1 MSQRPHFGCACCAP
15 HMLPRF
21 DENHEAWTTLLAD
34 AKELLPHAQREATIF
49 FGGNIYPDPGQP
61 GNKVDA
67 IGIADGEVK
76 ASGSIEAVRKA
87 MQQYKTADRRLAAG
101 ETLLPGLIDAHAHL
115 MSSALIYDW
124 TDLSPISKDTQKL
137 DVDYTIDKI
146 KLEIAAAA
154 EAVKDKPLKQRWV
167 TGFGIDPSLMAEWT
181 DINAPTLDAICEK
194 VGPEIKVFLL
204 NASGHISYA
213 NTNALKLVGL
223 ENDPNQGVLTEQQ
236 SEVMIP
242 HIPKPG
248 VLQFFHNLKQVF
260 IEANKRG
267 VTTVFDASVGLVG
280 GAKEILLM
288 RLLAKTHA
296 LTIRVGGAL
305 YGSKDADLKTWLE
318 GPYKP
323 ELDSDGD
330 TLFTLRAMK
339 LIADG
344 SNQGLTGLQS
354 EPYHCC
360 HEHKVPGVG
369 AYGLFNY
376 EPVRELANVMAKVS
390 EKGWPILTHANGDEA
405 IDNVLSAYQLALYKV
420 PTDKDPEPVPPFDSV
435 PAWAPQRHRIEHCS
449 LLHDDAIAL
458 MQRMAISPSFLI
470 GHVGYWGRAFQ
481 QTILGE
487 DRANMLDRC
496 ASALKGGLR
505 ISLHSDRFV
514 TPFGPLRYMEQAIGR
529 VMEAVVDEPDENKRI
544 LNKHERLD
552 VHQALRAVTIDAAWQ
567 CHLDHQVGS
576 LLPGKQA
583 DLVILA
589 EVPLQSTRTDAAGMR
604 GIEVKETW
612 VSGRRVYVG

>member
-1 MSQRPHFGCACCAP
+1 
-15 HMLPRF
+15 MLPRF
-21 DENHEAWTTLLAD
+21 EQGGETWKTLLAE
-34 AKELLPHAQREATIF
+34 AKELLPHGQRQATIF
-49 FGGNIYPDPGQP
+49 LGGNIYPDPEQP
-61 GNKVDA
+61 GLTVDA

-76 ASGSIEAVRKA
+76 ASGTVEDVRKA
-87 MQQYKTADRRLAAG
+87 MQPYKTVDRPLASG

-115 MSSALIYDW
+115 MSSALIFDW
-124 TDLSPISKDTQKL
+124 TNLSPIKDDQYL
-137 DVDYTIDKI
+137 NRDYSIEYVKS
-146 KLEIAAAA
+146 EILKAANL
-154 EAVKDKPLKQRWV
+154 VKDKPAAQRWV
-167 TGFGIDPSLMAEWT
+167 TGFGVDPSLMAQWT
-181 DINAPTLDAICEK
+181 EIDAPTLDKLCGQI
-194 VGPEIKVFLL
+194 PDIKIFLL

-213 NTNALKLVGL
+213 NTNALTVAGL
-223 ENDPNQGVLTEQQ
+223 EKDFKDGVLTEQQ
-236 SEVMIP
+236 SAKMVS
-242 HIPKPG
+242 HLPKPG
-248 VLQFFHNLKQVF
+248 VLQFFHNLKAVF
-260 IEANKRG
+260 TEANKRG

-280 GAKEILLM
+280 KEPEILLM
-288 RLLAKTHA
+288 RLLAKTHF
-296 LTIRVGGAL
+296 LTVRVGGAL
-305 YGSKDADLKTWLE
+305 YGSDDKDLKTWLHAF
-318 GPYKP
+318 KP

-354 EPYHCC
+354 QPYQCC

-376 EPVRELANVMAKVS
+376 DPARELANVMADVTA
-390 EKGWPILTHANGDEA
+390 KGWPILTHANGDEA
-405 IDNVLSAYQLALYKV
+405 IDNVLSAYQLALCKV
-420 PTDKDPEPVPPFDSV
+420 PTDKDPLPKPPFNSV
-435 PAWAPQRHRIEHCS
+435 PAWANQRHRIEHCS

-496 ASALKGGLR
+496 ASALRGGLR

-514 TPFGPLRYMEQAIGR
+514 TPFGPLRYMEQSIGR
-529 VMEAVVDEPDENKRI
+529 VMEAVVDETKKDERI
-544 LNKHERLD
+544 LNTDERLKVD
-552 VHQALRAVTIDAAWQ
+552 EALRAVTIDAAWQ

-589 EVPLQSTRTDAAGMR
+589 QDPLQWTAPDAAGMR

-612 VSGRRVYVG
+612 VSGRKVYVG

>member
-1 MSQRPHFGCACCAP
+1 MSQNPQFGCACCTP
-15 HMLPRF
+15 NMLPRF
-21 DENHEAWTTLLAD
+21 EQGGETWKTLLAE
-34 AKELLPHAQREATIF
+34 AHELLPHAQRQATIF
-49 FGGNIYPDPGQP
+49 FGGTIYPDPEQP
-61 GNKVDA
+61 GLKVDA

-76 ASGSIEAVRKA
+76 ASGTYDAVVQA
-87 MQQYKTADRRLAAG
+87 MQPYNPAKRRLAPG

-115 MSSALIYDW
+115 MSSALIFDW
-124 TDLSPISKDTQKL
+124 TNLSPIQDDQYLKRGYSIESVKADILK
-137 DVDYTIDKI
+137 
-146 KLEIAAAA
+146 AAN
-154 EAVKDKPLKQRWV
+154 AVKDKPKEQRWV
-167 TGFGIDPSLMAEWT
+167 TGFGVDPSLMAKWT
-181 DINAPTLDAICEK
+181 DIVASTLDDLCGHI
-194 VGPEIKVFLL
+194 PEIKIFLL

-213 NTNALKLVGL
+213 NTNALKVAGL
-223 ENDPNQGVLTEQQ
+223 EKDYDTGVLTEQV
-236 SEVMIP
+236 SGKMVSHLP
-242 HIPKPG
+242 RPG
-248 VLQFFHNLKQVF
+248 VLQFFHNLKAVF
-260 IEANKRG
+260 TEANKRG

-280 GAKEILLM
+280 KEPEILLM
-288 RLLAKTHA
+288 RLLAKTHF
-296 LTIRVGGAL
+296 LTVRVGGAL
-305 YGSKDADLKTWLE
+305 YGSDDKDLKTWLHAF
-318 GPYKP
+318 KP

-354 EPYHCC
+354 QPYECC
-360 HEHKVPGVG
+360 HQHKVPGVG

-376 EPVRELANVMAKVS
+376 DPVRELANVMADVTA
-390 EKGWPILTHANGDEA
+390 KGWPILTHANGDEA
-405 IDNVLSAYQLALYKV
+405 IDNVLSAYQLALCNP
-420 PTDKDPEPVPPFDSV
+420 PTDKDPLPEPPFNSV
-435 PAWAPQRHRIEHCS
+435 PAWAGQRHRIEHCS

-470 GHVGYWGRAFQ
+470 GHVGYWGNAFQ
-481 QTILGE
+481 STILGE
-487 DRANMLDRC
+487 KRADLLDRC

-529 VMEAVVDEPDENKRI
+529 VMEAVVDEPDKNKRI
-544 LNKHERLD
+544 LNEDECLD

-589 EVPLQSTRTDAAGMR
+589 KDPLQWTATHAAGMR
-604 GIEVKETW
+604 DIQVQETW
-612 VSGRRVYVG
+612 VSGRRVYVR